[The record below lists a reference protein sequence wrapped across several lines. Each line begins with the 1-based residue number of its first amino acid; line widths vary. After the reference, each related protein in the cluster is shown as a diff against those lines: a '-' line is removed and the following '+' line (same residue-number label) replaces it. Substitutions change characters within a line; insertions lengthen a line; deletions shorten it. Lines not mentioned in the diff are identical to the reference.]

1 MTYHSRKGFG
11 AAAIAACIATVAAP
25 ASAQSERTF
34 TIPAGPLEA
43 AMGQFAAQSDHQIL
57 FTTEMVANRR
67 TGGVSGRMTVTE
79 ALDRLL
85 VGSGLY
91 WRQTRPGVF
100 TLRRANGTGAETV
113 EVLTPPAA
121 LDDII
126 VTGSLLKVSGEL
138 ASPVRVLGRDELDRS
153 GRATVAEVLTDLP
166 QNYAGSG
173 TPTASL
179 AGADSGGSNSS
190 VATGVNLRGL
200 GPDSTLVL
208 INGRRMAGTGYRG
221 EFADLSALPSAAV
234 ERVDV
239 LLDGASALY
248 GSDAVAD
255 VVNIIMRRRFDGQES
270 RVRAAAAQGGAEDLM
285 ASHLIGKTWSSGGVL
300 AAYEYQ
306 HLQPLS
312 SLDRSYTRDGDLR
325 PFGGSD
331 WRSIFAAPG
340 NIVDYNAALGAYV
353 ASYGL
358 RPNASGR
365 VQTPADF
372 TAGSPNL
379 DSVSQGV
386 DLSPSQERH
395 SLYTR
400 VTQAVGDRLSLAAD
414 VRFSTRDYAFAT
426 TPASTVFQVTSANP
440 VFVSPNGQ
448 SAHTLAYSF
457 HDDLGASRY
466 TGTSRS
472 LGVNLGGDYDLG
484 RGWSADAYV
493 SYAEERGESRLPGQ
507 IHAGRLDE
515 ALGNV
520 ADNPATP
527 YVASRDGYFDPFAA
541 GGLNTPEVLAF
552 VTSGF
557 INSLDRSRATSANLL
572 LEGPVATLPG
582 GEVRLAIGAQVRR
595 EAFNTRSSSFTS
607 GAAPR
612 ESAPGEQSRDVSA
625 VFGEARI
632 PFVGEANA
640 RPGVQRLELS
650 VAGRFEEY
658 DDFGSTTNPKIGL
671 VYAPIDA
678 LTLRASYGTSFRAP
692 ALPQIFSRT
701 SVGATLVPTPA
712 GTRLLSIYL
721 SGGNP
726 DLEPETADTYTIGFD
741 YRPDSGLRLSA
752 NYFDTRFS
760 DRIAQPAREGLA
772 NVLTDPALAPFVR
785 TVDPANNAADRAL
798 IQAYIS
804 APGFS
809 LGSLFPP
816 ESYRL
821 VLDARWVN
829 AASVQVRGF
838 DLEAAYPLEWRDQ
851 TFRLSA
857 SASYLL
863 DYLNQTTPAA
873 PREDLVG
880 LVGYPSDLRAK
891 AGVDWSKGDWSA
903 GAYVNHVSDYRDR
916 NGRAI
921 ESWNTVDAR
930 LAWTPSVHWGQGLT
944 ATVSVRNLFDKD
956 PPFYDFSSGFGFD
969 PAQADVLGRVVAL
982 QLIKRW

>member
-1 MTYHSRKGFG
+1 
-11 AAAIAACIATVAAP
+11 
-25 ASAQSERTF
+25 
-34 TIPAGPLEA
+34 
-43 AMGQFAAQSDHQIL
+43 MGQFAAQSDHQIL

-234 ERVDV
+234 RACGRLVGWCIRS
-239 LLDGASALY
+239 LRLGC
-248 GSDAVAD
+248 G
-255 VVNIIMRRRFDGQES
+255 RRRGQYHHAPSLRRPGEPGPP
-270 RVRAAAAQGGAEDLM
+270 AAAQGGAEDLM

-312 SLDRSYTRDGDLR
+312 SPGSVLYARRRPAAVRRLGLALHLR
-325 PFGGSD
+325 RARQYRGLQRRARRLCRLLWPATQRQRPGPDAGGFHGGEPD
-331 WRSIFAAPG
+331 
-340 NIVDYNAALGAYV
+340 
-353 ASYGL
+353 
-358 RPNASGR
+358 
-365 VQTPADF
+365 
-372 TAGSPNL
+372 L

-607 GAAPR
+607 GRRAAR
-612 ESAPGEQSRDVSA
+612 KR
-625 VFGEARI
+625 
-632 PFVGEANA
+632 
-640 RPGVQRLELS
+640 
-650 VAGRFEEY
+650 AGRTVARCERR
-658 DDFGSTTNPKIGL
+658 
-671 VYAPIDA
+671 
-678 LTLRASYGTSFRAP
+678 LRRGAHPLCRRSQCAAGRP
-692 ALPQIFSRT
+692 A
-701 SVGATLVPTPA
+701 A
-712 GTRLLSIYL
+712 
-721 SGGNP
+721 
-726 DLEPETADTYTIGFD
+726 
-741 YRPDSGLRLSA
+741 
-752 NYFDTRFS
+752 
-760 DRIAQPAREGLA
+760 
-772 NVLTDPALAPFVR
+772 R
-785 TVDPANNAADRAL
+785 TVR
-798 IQAYIS
+798 
-804 APGFS
+804 
-809 LGSLFPP
+809 
-816 ESYRL
+816 R
-821 VLDARWVN
+821 R
-829 AASVQVRGF
+829 SV
-838 DLEAAYPLEWRDQ
+838 
-851 TFRLSA
+851 
-857 SASYLL
+857 
-863 DYLNQTTPAA
+863 
-873 PREDLVG
+873 
-880 LVGYPSDLRAK
+880 
-891 AGVDWSKGDWSA
+891 
-903 GAYVNHVSDYRDR
+903 
-916 NGRAI
+916 
-921 ESWNTVDAR
+921 
-930 LAWTPSVHWGQGLT
+930 
-944 ATVSVRNLFDKD
+944 
-956 PPFYDFSSGFGFD
+956 
-969 PAQADVLGRVVAL
+969 
-982 QLIKRW
+982 